1 MGGLDDMSTWTNIV
15 WRQAAKALVGGTE
28 GCDIPHNTLGLNCD
42 QERDMAWVV
51 DMMSKNLYHHPLD
64 LSHLDFL
71 PTFEDLEFVPE
82 GRGVRIRMPELKMKN
97 AIEAAVKELGFD
109 TDQDK
114 SMDPSDLLPS
124 HTITTRSSYSTLGKA
139 VELADIDGDGET
151 DLIVGAPGVR
161 GCVYIILG
169 TPVHIKI

>member
-1 MGGLDDMSTWTNIV
+1 
-15 WRQAAKALVGGTE
+15 
-28 GCDIPHNTLGLNCD
+28 
-42 QERDMAWVV
+42 MAWVV

-82 GRGVRIRMPELKMKN
+82 GRGIRIRMPELKMKN

-109 TDQDK
+109 AEKDK

-124 HTITTRSSYSTLGKA
+124 HTITTRSPYSTLGKA
-139 VELADIDGDGET
+139 VELADIDDDGET

-169 TPVHIKI
+169 IYQHI

>member
-1 MGGLDDMSTWTNIV
+1 
-15 WRQAAKALVGGTE
+15 
-28 GCDIPHNTLGLNCD
+28 
-42 QERDMAWVV
+42 MAWVV

-82 GRGVRIRMPELKMKN
+82 GMGIRIRMPELQMKN
-97 AIEAAVKELGFD
+97 ASEAAVNELGFD
-109 TDQDK
+109 AEKDK

-124 HTITTRSSYSTLGKA
+124 YTITTRSPYSTLGKA